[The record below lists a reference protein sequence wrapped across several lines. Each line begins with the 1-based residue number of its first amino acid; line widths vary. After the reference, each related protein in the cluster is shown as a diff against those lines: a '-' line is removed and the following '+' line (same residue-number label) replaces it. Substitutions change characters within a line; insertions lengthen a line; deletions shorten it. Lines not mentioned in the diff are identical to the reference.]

1 MTKWSSPPPFP
12 DVMQLRNQKANSP
25 RTITLLG
32 AVLLFSFS
40 LDTSLVIA
48 ADEADTIPFPAD
60 SPEHAALTAASSY
73 LDEDDFMLREDYWK
87 GSVTPQTGKAVRLQ
101 FFKGNTYRFFFAI
114 EPEKA
119 NAATTLS
126 MRIYDA
132 QSREVAVT
140 QSKPSEIATALNF
153 KPDSTGLYLI
163 LMGVD
168 IAKGSNPYRDYPA
181 VMFYGFE

>member
-1 MTKWSSPPPFP
+1 M
-12 DVMQLRNQKANSP
+12 
-25 RTITLLG
+25 LLS
-32 AVLLFSFS
+32 V
-40 LDTSLVIA
+40 VIISDA
-48 ADEADTIPFPAD
+48 RAEDDDDAIPFPAD

-73 LDEDDFMLREDYWK
+73 LDQADFMLREDYWK

-132 QSREVAVT
+132 QSREVALA
-140 QSKPSEIATALNF
+140 QSEPARTATALHF
-153 KPDSTGLYLI
+153 KPKATGLYLV
-163 LMGVD
+163 LMGVE
-168 IAKGSNPYRDYPA
+168 IAEGTNPYRDYPA